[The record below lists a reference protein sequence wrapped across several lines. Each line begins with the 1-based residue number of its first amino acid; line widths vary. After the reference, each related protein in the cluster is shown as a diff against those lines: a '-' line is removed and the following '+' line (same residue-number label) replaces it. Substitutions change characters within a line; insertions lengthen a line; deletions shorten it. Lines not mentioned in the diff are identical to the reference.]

1 MAALQRHETEKF
13 CIDEKRTFFGCS
25 LDGEAAFEVVD
36 RTILLRELYCSGEKG
51 EYWMAN
57 KFGYENTKSQIK
69 MKGKLPDTV
78 EEKGVKQG
86 QIKSSA

>member
-1 MAALQRHETEKF
+1 MALLNQSLILWLPCNVMKQKSF
-13 CIDEKRTFFGCS
+13 VLMKKRTFFGCS

-57 KFGYENTKSQIK
+57 KFGYGNTKSQK
-69 MKGKLPDTV
+69 KNEGKA
-78 EEKGVKQG
+78 
-86 QIKSSA
+86 I